1 MIMAFSQKEL
11 QEIAAA
17 RGQFL
22 VMVFVGERYSGLTLD
37 KQICELDDLAGCLGT
52 DNWEAY
58 QAGKLIAYD
67 ECGELISV
75 SVPID
80 WSAIGT
86 VHFRKK
92 RRMGKKQ
99 AVRAAFRSAVFKRD
113 KLHCRCCGKAGYD
126 RQELTDK
133 PDLAPLDAHHIT
145 DRTQMIGGGYTSSNE
160 ISVCDECHIKAE
172 KFWSTGTAELGFSP
186 NDLYKIIGSSYEKA
200 IEDSKKLI

>member
-1 MIMAFSQKEL
+1 MAFSQQEL
-11 QEIAAA
+11 QQIAAA

-67 ECGELISV
+67 ECGELIPV
-75 SVPID
+75 TVPID
-80 WSAIGT
+80 WSTIGT

-92 RRMGKKQ
+92 KRMGKKQ
-99 AVRAAFRSAVFKRD
+99 AIRAAFRSAVFKRD

-133 PDLAPLDAHHIT
+133 PDQVPLDAHHIT
-145 DRTQMIGGGYTSSNE
+145 DRTQISNGGYVKENG
-160 ISVCDECHIKAE
+160 ISVCDDCHLKAE
-172 KFWSTGTAELGFSP
+172 AFWNTGKSEVGFSP
-186 NDLYKIIGSSYEKA
+186 DDLYKIIGSSKEIAEAAALK
-200 IEDSKKLI
+200 